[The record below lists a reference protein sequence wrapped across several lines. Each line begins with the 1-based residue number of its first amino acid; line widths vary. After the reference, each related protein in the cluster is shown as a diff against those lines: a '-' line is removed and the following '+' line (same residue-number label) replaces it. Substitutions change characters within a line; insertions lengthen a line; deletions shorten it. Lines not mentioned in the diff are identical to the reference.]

1 MDTRLNLQRF
11 VDAQDPVYETVREE
25 LRDGLKRTDWMLFVF
40 PQIEGR
46 GNSLRAQEFAI
57 GSLDE
62 ATAYLEHP
70 VLGPRLIECA
80 ALVAALEGR
89 NANQIF
95 GYPDDMKFGS
105 SMTLF
110 AQAAPDEKAFKS
122 CIDKYFNGVQDERTL
137 ERLRELGGA
146 AL

>member
-1 MDTRLNLQRF
+1 MDTRFNLQRF
-11 VDAQDPVYETVREE
+11 IDAQDPVYEKVREE
-25 LRDGLKRTDWMLFVF
+25 LLEGVKRTDWMLFIF

-46 GNSLRAQEFAI
+46 GNSVRAHELAI

-62 ATAYLEHP
+62 AVAYMAHP
-70 VLGPRLIECA
+70 LLGPRLIECA
-80 ALVAALEGR
+80 ALVAAIEGR

-110 AQAAPDEKAFKS
+110 SQAAPEEPVFRT
-122 CIDKYFNGVQDERTL
+122 CIDKYFGGVPDELTMQ
-137 ERLRELGGA
+137 RLRELGGQA
-146 AL
+146 

>member
-1 MDTRLNLQRF
+1 MDTRFNLQRF
-11 VDAQDPVYETVREE
+11 IDAQDPVYEKVREE
-25 LRDGLKRTDWMLFVF
+25 LLEGVKRTDWMLFIF

-46 GNSLRAQEFAI
+46 GNSVRAQELAI

-62 ATAYLEHP
+62 AVAYMEHP
-70 VLGPRLIECA
+70 LLGPRLIECA
-80 ALVAALEGR
+80 ALVAAIEGR

-110 AQAAPDEKAFKS
+110 SQAAPEEPVFRT
-122 CIDKYFNGVQDERTL
+122 CIDKYFGGVPDELTMQ
-137 ERLRELGGA
+137 RLRELGGQA
-146 AL
+146 

>member
-1 MDTRLNLQRF
+1 MDTRFNLQRF
-11 VDAQDPVYETVREE
+11 IDAQDPVYEKVREE
-25 LRDGLKRTDWMLFVF
+25 LLEGVKRTDWMLFIF

-46 GNSLRAQEFAI
+46 GNSVRAQELAI

-62 ATAYLEHP
+62 AVAYMEHP
-70 VLGPRLIECA
+70 LLGPRLIECA
-80 ALVAALEGR
+80 ALVAAIEGR

-110 AQAAPDEKAFKS
+110 SQAAPEEQVFRT
-122 CIDKYFNGVQDERTL
+122 CIDKYFGGVPDELTMQ
-137 ERLRELGGA
+137 RLRELGGQA
-146 AL
+146 

>member
-1 MDTRLNLQRF
+1 MDTRFNLQRF
-11 VDAQDPVYETVREE
+11 IDAQDRVYEKVREE
-25 LRDGLKRTDWMLFVF
+25 LLEGVKRTDWMLFIF

-46 GNSLRAQEFAI
+46 GNSVRAQELAI

-62 ATAYLEHP
+62 AVAYMAHP
-70 VLGPRLIECA
+70 LIGPRLIECA
-80 ALVAALEGR
+80 ALVAAIEGR

-110 AQAAPDEKAFKS
+110 SQAAPEEPVFRT
-122 CIDKYFNGVQDERTL
+122 CIDKYFGGVPDELTMQ
-137 ERLRELGGA
+137 RLRELGGQA
-146 AL
+146 

>member
-1 MDTRLNLQRF
+1 MDTRFNLQRF
-11 VDAQDPVYETVREE
+11 IDAQDPVYEKVREE
-25 LRDGLKRTDWMLFVF
+25 LLEGVKRTDWMLFIF

-46 GNSLRAQEFAI
+46 GNSVRAQELAI

-62 ATAYLEHP
+62 AVAYMAHP
-70 VLGPRLIECA
+70 LLGPRLIECA
-80 ALVAALEGR
+80 ALVAAIEGR

-110 AQAAPDEKAFKS
+110 SQAAPEEPVFRT
-122 CIDKYFNGVQDERTL
+122 CIDKYFGGVPDELTMQ
-137 ERLRELGGA
+137 RLRELGGQA
-146 AL
+146 

>member
-1 MDTRLNLQRF
+1 MDTRFNLQRF
-11 VDAQDPVYETVREE
+11 IDAQDPVYEKVREE
-25 LRDGLKRTDWMLFVF
+25 LLEGLKRTDWMLFIF

-46 GNSLRAQEFAI
+46 GNSVRAQELAI

-62 ATAYLEHP
+62 AVAYMEHP

-80 ALVAALEGR
+80 ALVAAIEGR

-110 AQAAPDEKAFKS
+110 SQAAPEEQVFRT
-122 CIDKYFNGVQDERTL
+122 CIDKYFGGVPDELTMQ
-137 ERLRELGGA
+137 RLRELGGQG
-146 AL
+146 